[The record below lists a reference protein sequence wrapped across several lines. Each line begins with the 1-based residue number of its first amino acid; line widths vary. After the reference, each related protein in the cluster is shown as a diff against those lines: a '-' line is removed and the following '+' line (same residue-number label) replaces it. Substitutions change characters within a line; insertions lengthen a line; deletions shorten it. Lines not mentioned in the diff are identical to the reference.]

1 MKAKG
6 HRYPLLLYIR
16 MLDRWW
22 PATLFLALGLF
33 VLAWAVSRNPT
44 FKSEHAGRLA
54 LWFAGGLA
62 LLVTLILWG
71 LRFLAYVEPRAETLR
86 VVTPFLRFDISY
98 KRVRRIAVSE
108 MHSIFP
114 SNRLSGWNR
123 EILEPLMHKTALI
136 LELNSWPLSPRLLR
150 LFLSPFFFRDQ
161 TPHLILLVDNWMR
174 LSTEL
179 DSFRSLRVSER
190 QLFKEQR

>member
-1 MKAKG
+1 MKREG
-6 HRYPLLLYIR
+6 NRYPLLIYTR

-22 PATLFLALGLF
+22 PATLFLAVALF
-33 VLAWAVSRNPT
+33 VLAWGISDHPA
-44 FKSEHAGRLA
+44 FKNETLGRMA

-71 LRFLAYVEPRAETLR
+71 LRSAAYVQPRAESVR
-86 VVTPFLRFDISY
+86 IATPFLRFDISY
-98 KRVRRIAVSE
+98 KRVRRVISSE
-108 MHSIFP
+108 MHVIFP
-114 SNRLSGWNR
+114 LGRLSAWNR
-123 EILEPLMHKTALI
+123 EILEPLMHKTAII

-161 TPHLILLVDNWMR
+161 TPHFVLLVENWMR

-179 DSFRSLRVSER
+179 ESFRSLRVSAR
-190 QLFKEQR
+190 Q